1 MFKSVFKTGIRSTYN
16 VSENASFRTELW
28 AVYPAKHR
36 QSGKAASVFI
46 FDKSKFESQVQR
58 LCSLSPNT
66 KNPRLII
73 SECYELI
80 KNEVSKLTKLKHPQ
94 VLTVLE
100 VLEETKLKFI
110 FATEAVIANLVTL
123 DLNKEDELS
132 IQKGLLEVSKGLQFL
147 HNFCSTIHLNLQPSS
162 VFVTTQGDWKLA
174 GFRFLQNLSELS
186 VLERENFYIMNNSSI
201 VPFANLNLNFTA
213 PELIIDTTN
222 QRLDTANDMW
232 SLGLLIYYVYNKG
245 DHLISC
251 FDSNSPSEFK
261 TEFRKFE
268 QKFYNHRPS
277 ELKYLLKEVP
287 ETLWISMTQLLAR
300 YPNDRISIDLF
311 IDSDFFNG
319 SLIKTMWF
327 IDEYSTKTMQEKLI
341 FLSGLISDEGAV
353 LNKLPIAFKNSK
365 LLPLLVDTTTAELNL
380 LTTKKLDSDT
390 DDLISRSFNVVMLI
404 GEGLSGLSFQD
415 RIYTPLLDSAKKKR
429 KDDASPL
436 MKLAKASVKCRYE
449 IVNHIHIL
457 EKKSLQKQVTD
468 LVKDIASLCLTY
480 APNETD
486 LQEDQIKLQE
496 TFLKNLEVV
505 IEHFDFPYIKNTLF
519 PLICQVF
526 KTTTILSTK
535 LQTIATFQMLI
546 DKNIIDRVIVNE
558 QLLPVV
564 ENLKSRDKR
573 IIDAILFFFTR
584 LSQSEHIALDLE
596 ILVDKV
602 LVQCMRLTFGCT
614 GCSKNEFLAFMAS
627 VERIQATLKERKLLT
642 LDNNQ
647 EPSSTNFDS
656 LINTP
661 LLRVAN
667 KEDAIKGP
675 QLKPMAPSQNS
686 LSAHTPEHASN
697 AHTHRTAKSS
707 HTNSVPT
714 KTVHSRALNTKSTP
728 QARPL
733 RLKPTQKAPLSFGAV
748 GTETNIQNKK
758 IIASLASSETFDDD
772 EFEDFQDGS
781 TSNRNAT
788 IDWTSAKPKHVQQPL
803 TPSATV
809 MQPTSGNSNLF
820 NGVSSSNA
828 PAAGIKYPPG
838 YNATVFLT
846 PNSTGHV
853 AAAPAAQKNQDLL
866 DLL

>member
-1 MFKSVFKTGIRSTYN
+1 MFKSVFKSGIRSTYN
-16 VSENASFRTELW
+16 VSENASFRTDLW

-46 FDKSKFESQVQR
+46 FDKSKFETQVQR
-58 LCSLSPNT
+58 LCSQSPNT

-73 SECYELI
+73 SECYDLI

-110 FATEAVIANLVTL
+110 FATEPVVANLVTL

-162 VFVTTQGDWKLA
+162 VFVTNQGDWKLA

-213 PELIIDTTN
+213 PELLIDSTN
-222 QRLDTANDMW
+222 QRLDTANDIF

-245 DHLISC
+245 EHLISC
-251 FDSNSPSEFK
+251 FDSNSTSEFK

-277 ELKYLLKEVP
+277 ELKYLLKEIP
-287 ETLWISMTQLLAR
+287 ESLLISMTQLLAR
-300 YPNDRISIDLF
+300 YPNDRITIDLF

-341 FLSGLISDEGAV
+341 FLSGLVSDEGAV
-353 LNKLPIAFKNSK
+353 LKKLPVAFKNSK
-365 LLPLLVDTTTAELNL
+365 LLPLLVDTTIAELGL
-380 LTTKKLDSDT
+380 LSSKKLDSDT
-390 DDLISRSFNVVMLI
+390 DNLISRAFKVIMLI
-404 GEGLSGLSFQD
+404 GEDLSGLSFQD
-415 RIYTPLLDSAKKKR
+415 RIYSTMLDSVKKR
-429 KDDASPL
+429 KEDASPL
-436 MKLAKASVKCRYE
+436 MRLAKASVKCRFE
-449 IVNHIHIL
+449 IVDHIHIL
-457 EKKSLQKQVTD
+457 AKKSLQKQVTD
-468 LVKDIASLCLTY
+468 LIKDIATLCLTY

-496 TFLKNLEVV
+496 MFLQKLDNVV
-505 IEHFDFPYIKNTLF
+505 EMFDFPYIKNTLF

-535 LQTIATFQMLI
+535 LQTITTFQMLI

-573 IIDAILFFFTR
+573 IISAILFFFTR

-596 ILVDKV
+596 VLVDKV
-602 LVQCMRLTFGCT
+602 LVQCMRLAFGCT
-614 GCSKNEFLAFMAS
+614 GCSKTEFLEFMAS
-627 VERIQATLKERKLLT
+627 VERIQSTLKERKLLT
-642 LDNNQ
+642 LDNIQ

-661 LLRVAN
+661 LLRLAN
-667 KEDAIKGP
+667 KEDTIKGP
-675 QLKPMAPSQNS
+675 QLKPMSIQNATTDHTTS
-686 LSAHTPEHASN
+686 SPNASVLATTRVPRGTISAT
-697 AHTHRTAKSS
+697 
-707 HTNSVPT
+707 T
-714 KTVHSRALNTKSTP
+714 KPTP
-728 QARPL
+728 QVRPL
-733 RLKPTQKAPLSFGAV
+733 RLQAKQKAPLSFGAI
-748 GTETNIQNKK
+748 GTETNIHNQRVA
-758 IIASLASSETFDDD
+758 ASLTPQETFDDD

-781 TSNRNAT
+781 SSKRETSL
-788 IDWTSAKPKHVQQPL
+788 DWNSARPQASQSSAPQHFQPA
-803 TPSATV
+803 TPSAAV
-809 MQPTSGNSNLF
+809 MQPNFGNGTANLF
-820 NGVSSSNA
+820 HGNTTSAPNAGV
-828 PAAGIKYPPG
+828 KYPPG
-838 YNATVFLT
+838 YNATVVLT
-846 PNSTGHV
+846 PNSTGS
-853 AAAPAAQKNQDLL
+853 PAATAPQKSLDLL
-866 DLL
+866 DFL